1 MPPYF
6 LLVSHAERR
15 ESCSCAERLRN
26 WPQKD
31 CGSHNGRSLLPHR
44 SGTVQ
49 YVTYLRLS
57 REARNGRNYGLEAQR
72 RDLDL
77 FLGQCC
83 PDSDGCLEI
92 ATFTEVQSGADDD
105 RPEMAKAIAHAK
117 REGATLLVAKL
128 DRLSRRVS
136 FIAGL
141 LDDQRLNFRVACMPN
156 ADKFQLHIYAALAE
170 QEREFISARTKA
182 GLAAAKA
189 RGVALGGIRPNT
201 ITRNDEAKARASAKA
216 EQLRGVLAP
225 MVANVMSLRGMSDAL
240 AAAGCTSSKGTPLD
254 AKQVARILDRLELR

>member
-1 MPPYF
+1 M
-6 LLVSHAERR
+6 
-15 ESCSCAERLRN
+15 
-26 WPQKD
+26 
-31 CGSHNGRSLLPHR
+31 
-44 SGTVQ
+44 Q

-83 PDSDGCLEI
+83 PDDDGCLEV
-92 ATFTEVQSGADDD
+92 ATYTEVQSGADDD
-105 RPEMAKAIAHAK
+105 RPELAKAIACAK

-141 LDDQRLNFRVACMPN
+141 LDDQRLNFRVACMPT

-189 RGVALGGIRPNT
+189 RGVVLGGLRSNT
-201 ITRNDEAKARASAKA
+201 ITRNDEAKARATAKA
-216 EQLRGVLAP
+216 EKLRGVLEP
-225 MVANVMSLRGMSDAL
+225 MVANVMSLRSMADVL
-240 AAAGCTSSKGTPLD
+240 AKVGCTSRNGTPLD

>member
-1 MPPYF
+1 M
-6 LLVSHAERR
+6 L
-15 ESCSCAERLRN
+15 
-26 WPQKD
+26 
-31 CGSHNGRSLLPHR
+31 
-44 SGTVQ
+44 

-57 REARNGRNYGLEAQR
+57 RDAKGGRNYGLDAQR
-72 RDLDL
+72 RDLNI

-83 PDSDGCLEI
+83 PDADGCLEI
-92 ATFTEVQSGADDD
+92 ASYTEIQSGTDDD

-141 LDDQRLNFRVACMPN
+141 LDDQRLLFRVACMPT

-189 RGVALGGIRPNT
+189 RGVVLGGIRPNT
-201 ITRNDEAKARASAKA
+201 ITSNAAARAKADNDA
-216 EQLRGVLAP
+216 EQLRGVIAP
-225 MVANVMSLRGMSDAL
+225 MVASGMALRAMAEAL
-240 AAAGCTSSKGTPLD
+240 AKAGRTSRTGTPLHPT
-254 AKQVARILDRLELR
+254 QVARIVERLGL

>member
-1 MPPYF
+1 M
-6 LLVSHAERR
+6 L
-15 ESCSCAERLRN
+15 
-26 WPQKD
+26 
-31 CGSHNGRSLLPHR
+31 
-44 SGTVQ
+44 

-57 REARNGRNYGLEAQR
+57 RESKGGRNYGLDAQR

-83 PDSDGCLEI
+83 PDADGCLEI
-92 ATFTEVQSGADDD
+92 ASYVEVQSGADDD

-141 LDDQRLNFRVACMPN
+141 LEDHRLSFRVACMPT

-182 GLAAAKA
+182 GLAAARA
-189 RGVALGGIRPNT
+189 RGVILGGLRANT
-201 ITRNDEAKARASAKA
+201 ITSNAAAKAKADNAA
-216 EQLRGVLAP
+216 EQLRGVIAP
-225 MVANVMSLRGMSDAL
+225 MVASGMTLRAVADAL
-240 AAAGCTSSKGTPLD
+240 AKAGRTSRTGTPLHPT
-254 AKQVARILDRLELR
+254 QVARIIQRLGL

>member
-1 MPPYF
+1 MPPHF
-6 LLVSHAERR
+6 LLASQAERR
-15 ESCSCAERLRN
+15 ESRLCVGRPRK
-26 WPQKD
+26 WPQRA
-31 CGSHNGRSLLPHR
+31 CGKHNVRSLLPHR

-57 REARNGRNYGLEAQR
+57 RASKGGGNYGISAQR

-77 FLGQCC
+77 FLSQFC
-83 PDSDGCLEI
+83 PDAGGCLEI
-92 ATFTEVQSGADDD
+92 ATFTEIQSGADDD
-105 RPEMAKAIAHAK
+105 RPELAKAIAHAK

-136 FIAGL
+136 FIADL
-141 LDDQRLNFRVACMPN
+141 LEDRRLNFCVAVMPN
-156 ADKFQLHIYAALAE
+156 ADKFALHVYAALAE

-182 GLAAAKA
+182 GLASAKA
-189 RGVALGGIRPNT
+189 RGVSLGGIRPNT
-201 ITRNDEAKARASAKA
+201 IVRNDAAKERASAKA

-225 MVANVMSLRGMSDAL
+225 MVANVISLRGMSDAL
-240 AAAGCTSSKGTPLD
+240 AKAGVTSNKGTPLD

>member
-1 MPPYF
+1 
-6 LLVSHAERR
+6 
-15 ESCSCAERLRN
+15 
-26 WPQKD
+26 
-31 CGSHNGRSLLPHR
+31 
-44 SGTVQ
+44 VQ

-77 FLGQCC
+77 FLEQFC
-83 PDSDGCLEI
+83 PNAEGCQEI
-92 ATFTEVQSGADDD
+92 ATFTEVQSGA
-105 RPEMAKAIAHAK
+105 KAIAYAK
-117 REGATLLVAKL
+117 REGASLLVAKL

-141 LDDQRLNFRVACMPN
+141 LDDQRLNFRVASMPS

-182 GLAAAKA
+182 GLASAKA
-189 RGVALGGIRPNT
+189 RGVSLGGIRPNT

-216 EQLRGVLAP
+216 EELRGVLAP

-240 AAAGCTSSKGTPLD
+240 AKAGVTSKRGTPLD

>member
-1 MPPYF
+1 M
-6 LLVSHAERR
+6 
-15 ESCSCAERLRN
+15 
-26 WPQKD
+26 
-31 CGSHNGRSLLPHR
+31 HNGRSLLPHR
-44 SGTVQ
+44 YGRVQ

-72 RDLDL
+72 RDLDI

-83 PDSDGCLEI
+83 PDDDGCVEI
-92 ATFTEVQSGADDD
+92 ASFTEIQSGADDD
-105 RPEMAKAIAHAK
+105 RPELAKAIAHAK
-117 REGATLLVAKL
+117 REDATLLVAKL

-141 LDDQRLNFRVACMPN
+141 LDDQRLNFRVASMPS

-189 RGVALGGIRPNT
+189 RGVALGGLRPNT
-201 ITRNDEAKARASAKA
+201 ITRNDEAKERASAKA

-225 MVANVMSLRGMSDAL
+225 MVANMISLRGMSAAL
-240 AAAGCTSSKGTPLD
+240 AKAGVTSKRGTPLD

>member
-1 MPPYF
+1 M
-6 LLVSHAERR
+6 
-15 ESCSCAERLRN
+15 
-26 WPQKD
+26 
-31 CGSHNGRSLLPHR
+31 
-44 SGTVQ
+44 Q

-77 FLGQCC
+77 FLGQFC
-83 PDSDGCLEI
+83 PDDDGCAEI
-92 ATFTEVQSGADDD
+92 ASYTEVQSGADDD
-105 RPEMAKAIAHAK
+105 RPELAKAIAHAK

-141 LDDQRLNFRVACMPN
+141 LEDRRLNFCVACMPH
-156 ADKFQLHIYAALAE
+156 ADKFALHVYAALAE

-189 RGVALGGIRPNT
+189 RGVRLGGLRPNT
-201 ITRNDEAKARASAKA
+201 IRSNEAARTKANAEA
-216 EQLRGVLAP
+216 EQLRSVLEP
-225 MVANVMSLRGMSDAL
+225 MVVNAMSLRAMAAAL
-240 AAAGCTSSKGTPLD
+240 AKAGKTSRNGTPLD
-254 AKQVARILDRLELR
+254 AKQVARIVDRLGLR

>member
-1 MPPYF
+1 
-6 LLVSHAERR
+6 VR
-15 ESCSCAERLRN
+15 
-26 WPQKD
+26 
-31 CGSHNGRSLLPHR
+31 
-44 SGTVQ
+44 

-83 PDSDGCLEI
+83 PDADGCLEI
-92 ATFTEVQSGADDD
+92 GTYIEVQSGADDD
-105 RPEMAKAIAHAK
+105 RPELAKAIAHAK

-136 FIAGL
+136 FIADL
-141 LDDQRLNFRVACMPN
+141 LEDRRLNFCVACMPH
-156 ADKFQLHIYAALAE
+156 ADKFALHVYAALAE

-182 GLAAAKA
+182 GLASAKA
-189 RGVALGGIRPNT
+189 RGVALGGLRPNT
-201 ITRNDEAKARASAKA
+201 IARNDAAKERASAKA
-216 EQLRGVLAP
+216 EELRGVLAP
-225 MVANVMSLRGMSDAL
+225 MVANVMSLRSMAGAL
-240 AAAGCTSSKGTPLD
+240 ARAGCVSSKGTPLD

>member
-1 MPPYF
+1 M
-6 LLVSHAERR
+6 L
-15 ESCSCAERLRN
+15 
-26 WPQKD
+26 
-31 CGSHNGRSLLPHR
+31 
-44 SGTVQ
+44 

-57 REARNGRNYGLEAQR
+57 RDAKGGRNYGLDAQR
-72 RDLDL
+72 RDLNI

-83 PDSDGCLEI
+83 PDADGCLEI
-92 ATFTEVQSGADDD
+92 ASYTEIQSGADDD

-141 LDDQRLNFRVACMPN
+141 LDDQRLLFRVACMPT

-189 RGVALGGIRPNT
+189 RGVVLGGIRPNT
-201 ITRNDEAKARASAKA
+201 ITTNEAAKAKADSDA
-216 EQLRGVLAP
+216 EQLRGVIAP
-225 MVANVMSLRGMSDAL
+225 MVASGMTLRAVAEAL
-240 AAAGCTSSKGTPLD
+240 AKAGRTSRNGTPLHPT
-254 AKQVARILDRLELR
+254 QVARIIERLGL

>member
-1 MPPYF
+1 
-6 LLVSHAERR
+6 LASHDR
-15 ESCSCAERLRN
+15 
-26 WPQKD
+26 
-31 CGSHNGRSLLPHR
+31 HNGRSLLPHR
-44 SGTVQ
+44 SGAVQ
-49 YVTYLRLS
+49 FVSYLRLS
-57 REARNGRNYGLEAQR
+57 REGRNGRSYGLDAQR

-77 FLGQCC
+77 FLDQCC
-83 PDSDGCLEI
+83 PDDDGCAEI
-92 ATFTEVQSGADDD
+92 ATYTEVQSGADDD
-105 RPEMAKAIAHAK
+105 RPELAKAIAHAK

-141 LDDQRLNFRVACMPN
+141 LDDQRLNFRVACMPT

-201 ITRNDEAKARASAKA
+201 ITRNDEAKERATARA
-216 EQLRGVLAP
+216 EQLRGVLEP
-225 MVANVMSLRGMSDAL
+225 MVANGMSLRSMADAL
-240 AAAGCTSSKGTPLD
+240 AKVGCTSRNGTPLD
-254 AKQVARILDRLELR
+254 AKQVARILDRLELRCSLAR